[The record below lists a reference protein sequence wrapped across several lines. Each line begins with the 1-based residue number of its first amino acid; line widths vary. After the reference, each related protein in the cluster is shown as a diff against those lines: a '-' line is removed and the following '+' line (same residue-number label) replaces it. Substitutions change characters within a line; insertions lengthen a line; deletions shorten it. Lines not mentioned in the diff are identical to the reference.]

1 MEELSMLDEEKIK
14 LEIYDIIDKM
24 TLKEQVEL
32 LNKIKGFSSRKRK
45 RSDVEIDV
53 VFSVRGLD
61 YRGLASNISFDG
73 LFIQTD
79 MVFNDGESI
88 TVKLAGVNSPNDS
101 AINGKIVRITDD
113 GIGVRL
119 IRK

>member
-1 MEELSMLDEEKIK
+1 MEDLSMMDEEKIK
-14 LEIYDIIDKM
+14 LELYDIIDKM
-24 TLKEQVEL
+24 TLTEQVEL
-32 LNKIKGFSSRKRK
+32 LNKIKGFSSRRKK

-53 VFSVRGLD
+53 VFSVKDID

-79 MVFNDGESI
+79 MVFNYEDSI
-88 TVKLAGVNSPNDS
+88 TVKLAGMDSPQDS
-101 AINGKIVRITDD
+101 AIKGEIVRITDD